1 VGRWK
6 RNGAADAKFSTC
18 AIRDSRWKI
27 IRPSQQSPAWQLYD
41 LQNDPAEAHDLA
53 SQHPDTVAR
62 LAADYE
68 QWWDSIQPSLVNES
82 APVTGEN
89 TFHTLYRAQFGG
101 P

>member
-41 LQNDPAEAHDLA
+41 LQNDPSEENDLA

-89 TFHTLYRAQFGG
+89 TFHTLYRQQFGS